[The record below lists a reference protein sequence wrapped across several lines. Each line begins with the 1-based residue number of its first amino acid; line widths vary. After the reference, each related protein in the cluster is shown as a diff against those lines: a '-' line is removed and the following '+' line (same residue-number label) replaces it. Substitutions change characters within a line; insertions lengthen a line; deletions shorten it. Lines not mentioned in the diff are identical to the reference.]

1 MISTLLRKI
10 NTLVEQ
16 LFQKAL
22 KGNRTALFIVSFSKY
37 INKTAYGI
45 WLFRKGDISNSLAIL
60 KKIRKPNPLALKCI
74 NRCEDI
80 LSKLSSDIVPHEG
93 VQWHKPFNGNVLF
106 ALHSNGFYHANGYAV
121 RSMNIMNALE
131 KNNITVFPLN
141 RPGYPWDLAE
151 TAVEKIC
158 SSIIFENKTFNLLY
172 DPELKITGPESDYLA
187 MYTQYLREKAERDE
201 CTVIHA
207 HSSYLNG
214 LAAAQAAKKLQIKS
228 CYEVRGLWHLS
239 RALKEPAFENSE
251 HFQYCEKMELQ
262 ACHSVDNVFTL
273 SRALKTWLV
282 EHGIPDNKI
291 TVVPNGAESINT
303 STYETSNSN
312 TQYELT
318 LGFIGSITDYE
329 GLELVLKALFELKD
343 LDIHMLIAGSG
354 ANLDSLQ
361 NLSEKL
367 NLTSK
372 VSFIGKVPKKKV
384 CELYKQIDVIVV
396 NRIESKLTKL
406 VSPLKHIEAF
416 SYGVP
421 CIVSNLP
428 PLTEAAINNFN
439 SLVVEPNSVDSVKR
453 AILSLYTNKNL
464 LDKLKA
470 NSKKIVATEY
480 NWQTIAQTYINT
492 YHGDHL
498 TEMEKLN

>member
-1 MISTLLRKI
+1 MISALLRKI

-22 KGNRTALFIVSFSKY
+22 KGNRTALFIVSLSKY
-37 INKTAYGI
+37 INKTAYGV
-45 WLFRKGDISNSLAIL
+45 WLFRKGDISKSLTTL
-60 KKIRKPNPLALKCI
+60 KKIKKPNSLALKCI
-74 NRCEDI
+74 NRSEDI
-80 LSKLSSDIVPHEG
+80 LLKLSSDIVPHESIP
-93 VQWHKPFNGNVLF
+93 WHKPFNGNVLF

-121 RSMNIMNALE
+121 RSMNVINALE
-131 KNNITVFPLN
+131 KNDISVFLLN

-151 TAVEKIC
+151 TAVETIC
-158 SSIIFENKTFNLLY
+158 SNITFENKTFNLLY
-172 DPELKITGPESDYLA
+172 DPDLKITGPESDYLA
-187 MYTQYLREKAERDE
+187 MYVQYLRERALRDE

-214 LAAAQAAKKLQIKS
+214 LAAAQVAKELQIKS

-251 HFQYCEKMELQ
+251 HYQYCERMELQ
-262 ACHSVDNVFTL
+262 ACHSVNNVFTL
-273 SRALKTWLV
+273 SKTLKCWLV

-291 TVVPNGAESINT
+291 TVVPNGAESTNT
-303 STYETSNSN
+303 PTCETSNSN
-312 TQYELT
+312 TQYTLT
-318 LGFIGSITDYE
+318 LGFIGSITEYE

-354 ANLDSLQ
+354 SNLAPLQ
-361 NLSEKL
+361 SLSEKL

-372 VSFIGKVPKKKV
+372 VSFLGKVPKSKI
-384 CELYKQIDVIVV
+384 CELYKQIDIIVV

-428 PLTEAAINNFN
+428 PLTEAAIDNFN
-439 SLVVEPNSVDSVKR
+439 SIVVKPNSVDSVKQ
-453 AILSLYTNKNL
+453 AIQSLYTNKAL
-464 LDKLKA
+464 LNELKA
-470 NSKKIVATEY
+470 NAKKIMTSEY
-480 NWQTIAQTYINT
+480 NWQTIAQKYINT
-492 YHGDHL
+492 YCDKQA
-498 TEMEKLN
+498 EMES